1 MIPKAIATTLVLIA
15 AYPLAIVSV
24 HDGDTFSGT
33 IEVRPGL
40 HETVVVR
47 LPCGNAPELR
57 ADGGGVAARE
67 ALKNALDGGVDGGQ
81 LTLETEWKHEK
92 YGRLLA
98 RPKRNGADVC
108 SELVDAGWLQ

>member
-1 MIPKAIATTLVLIA
+1 MIPRAAVATLVLVA
-15 AYPLAIVSV
+15 SYPLSIISV
-24 HDGDTFSGT
+24 HDGDTFTGQ

-40 HETVVVR
+40 SETVVVR
-47 LPCGNAPELR
+47 LPCGNAAELR

-67 ALKNALDGGVDGGQ
+67 ALKNALDGGV

-98 RPKRNGADVC
+98 SPKRGGRDVC
-108 SELVDAGWLQ
+108 DELRDAGWLR